1 MSARTVIERAGRE
14 GRAALIGYLPV
25 GFPDVATSVAAMKA
39 MVAGGVDVVEVGLP
53 YSDPLMD
60 GPLIQRATEAALEG
74 GVTPADGFTAV
85 RELAGVPAL
94 VMTYW
99 TLVDRYGVARFA
111 ADLAAAGGA
120 GAITPDLIPD
130 EAAEW
135 HAAADRHGL
144 DRVHLVAPTSTTERM
159 ALAARSSRG
168 FLYAASLMGVTGERD
183 LVSAGAKDLVARA
196 KEVTGLPVCVGLGV
210 GNGAQAAEMAG
221 FADGVIVGSAFVRAL
236 MDAPDAPAGLA
247 AVEAVARELAA
258 GVRRGSAVRA

>member
-1 MSARTVIERAGRE
+1 MSVRTVIEEAGRE

-25 GFPDVATSVAAMKA
+25 GYPDVATSVAAMRA

-60 GPLIQRATEAALEG
+60 GPVIQRATEAALAG
-74 GVTPADGFTAV
+74 GTTPADAFTAV
-85 RELAGVPAL
+85 RALAGVPAL

-120 GAITPDLIPD
+120 GMITPDLVPD

-135 HAAADRHGL
+135 HAAADSHGL
-144 DRVHLVAPTSTTERM
+144 DRVHLIAPTSSRERIV
-159 ALAARSSRG
+159 LATRSSRG

-183 LVSAGAKDLVARA
+183 LVSAGAEDLVARA
-196 KEVTGLPVCVGLGV
+196 REVTDLPVCVGLGV
-210 GNGAQAAEMAG
+210 GDGAQAAEVAG
-221 FADGVIVGSAFVRAL
+221 FADGVIVGTAFVRAL
-236 MDAPDAPAGLA
+236 AEAADVPSGLA
-247 AVEAVARELAA
+247 AVEAVARDLAA
-258 GVRRGSAVRA
+258 GVRQR